1 MIDEFPILFVAAA
14 LAAGRTVARGL
25 DELRVKESDRI
36 TTMAEGLRACGATV
50 EELADGLMITGT
62 GGEALAGG
70 SNRAIASHLDHRIAM
85 SFAVAGLV
93 SRAPVTID
101 DFRPVATSFPG
112 FVELMTGLGTHS
124 S

>member
-1 MIDEFPILFVAAA
+1 
-14 LAAGRTVARGL
+14 
-25 DELRVKESDRI
+25 
-36 TTMAEGLRACGATV
+36 
-50 EELADGLMITGT
+50 
-62 GGEALAGG
+62 
-70 SNRAIASHLDHRIAM
+70 M

-112 FVELMTGLGTHS
+112 FTALMTGLGAQS